1 MRTLIYIMTPVL
13 ILTFVIASRYVTWDK
28 LKGVDA
34 ESKAYKHFTDAAHFL
49 QEEQRHKALNSLSL
63 AIQHDPNYAEAY
75 IQRGLIYFLLQQY
88 NEAIADY
95 THTITLKRYYADAYA
110 GRGDAYYALKN
121 LPKALDDYSSSL
133 KSRRSAQ
140 IFTKR
145 AKCFIDSGRIDEALE
160 DYTYIIKR
168 RPTAIAYYN
177 RGKAYYRKY
186 LLSKNSE
193 QFAKLAISDFD
204 KSIEMQP
211 LLALSFYHRG
221 DIYGYLGQ
229 SGLKEENYTHTIELL
244 TDALTNWKSDSYL
257 QIPVLLWRAVAY
269 NKLNQT
275 DEAQNDIVKIYELYT
290 QYYLKKVLI
299 SDIL

>member
-13 ILTFVIASRYVTWDK
+13 ILTFVIATRYVTWDK
-28 LKGVDA
+28 LKGVDE

-49 QEEQRHKALNSLSL
+49 QEEERHKALQALSL
-63 AIQHDPNYAEAY
+63 AIQDDPNYAEAY
-75 IQRGLIYFLLQQY
+75 IQRGLIKFQLQQY

-95 THTITLKRYYADAYA
+95 TQTISLKRYYADAFA
-110 GRGDAYYALKN
+110 GRGDVYYALKN
-121 LPKALDDYSSSL
+121 LPKALDDYSASL

-145 AKCFIDSGRIDEALE
+145 AKCYIDSGRIDEAID

-177 RGKAYYRKY
+177 RGKAYYKKY
-186 LLSKNSE
+186 LSVNDE
-193 QFAKLAISDFD
+193 QIAQLAIRDFD

-211 LLALSFYHRG
+211 LFALSFYHRG
-221 DIYGYLGQ
+221 DVYRNLGQ
-229 SGLKEENYTHTIELL
+229 FELKTENYIQTIDLL
-244 TDALTNWKSDSYL
+244 TDALTNWKSETYL
-257 QIPVLLWRAVAY
+257 QIPVLLWRAVVY
-269 NKLNQT
+269 NKHNQT
-275 DEAQNDIVKIYELYT
+275 EEAKNDIVKIYELYT
-290 QYYLKKVLI
+290 EYYLKKAVI